1 MGSGN
6 ILETLE
12 TIASDQWGIVT
23 TAQAQRE
30 GITRVQINRLAQKGV
45 LYKSSHGV
53 YYLPSAPMG
62 ALSDIQASW
71 ISLDPK
77 HFLSERWEEGPRI
90 VVSHESAA
98 AIHHIGNLIPQVDTF
113 SATFRKQTSRS
124 GIKILSNQK
133 IDREDIVNVDGLPVT
148 SVKRTVVDLAA
159 QKIEREYLSMIVADA
174 LEKENVGYLS
184 LASQL
189 DEYCTHYGAT
199 SGREL
204 VDKFYLENAPLES
217 QKNLV
222 ERANTI
228 SNKLMEQVS
237 PAFKMAME
245 SLERPEMEL
254 AKPHIAD
261 VAAAQLAQQGEKFG
275 KMLQPMVMRE
285 VEALMKNWSPQ
296 INLIVGS
303 EEVKKAL
310 KEMSLGSGALGAAKL
325 SEALVQ
331 SQKINWNQLLPGAFG
346 NHKYKVEAADESDK
360 AGADEDQGQDDSIAE
375 TEANDESSEE

>member
-1 MGSGN
+1 M
-6 ILETLE
+6 ETLE

-189 DEYCTHYGAT
+189 DEYCT
-199 SGREL
+199 
-204 VDKFYLENAPLES
+204 
-217 QKNLV
+217 
-222 ERANTI
+222 
-228 SNKLMEQVS
+228 
-237 PAFKMAME
+237 
-245 SLERPEMEL
+245 
-254 AKPHIAD
+254 
-261 VAAAQLAQQGEKFG
+261 
-275 KMLQPMVMRE
+275 
-285 VEALMKNWSPQ
+285 
-296 INLIVGS
+296 
-303 EEVKKAL
+303 
-310 KEMSLGSGALGAAKL
+310 
-325 SEALVQ
+325 
-331 SQKINWNQLLPGAFG
+331 
-346 NHKYKVEAADESDK
+346 
-360 AGADEDQGQDDSIAE
+360 
-375 TEANDESSEE
+375 

>member
-98 AIHHIGNLIPQVDTF
+98 AIHRIGNLIPQVDTF

-261 VAAAQLAQQGEKFG
+261 VAATQLAQQGEKFG

-296 INLIVGS
+296 VNLIVGS
-303 EEVKKAL
+303 EEIEKAL
-310 KEMSLGSGALGAAKL
+310 KGGHWIDNLGAAKL

-375 TEANDESSEE
+375 AEATDESSEE

>member
-6 ILETLE
+6 ILENLE

-30 GITRVQINRLAQKGV
+30 GITRVQINRLVQKGV

-53 YYLPSAPMG
+53 YYLPSASMG

-77 HFLSERWEEGPRI
+77 HFLSERWEDGPKI

-98 AIHHIGNLIPQVDTF
+98 AIHHIGNLIPQADTF
-113 SATFRKQTSRS
+113 SAIIRKQTSRS

-133 IDREDIVNVDGLPVT
+133 IDSEDIVNVDGLPVT

-159 QKIEREYLSMIVADA
+159 QRIEREYLSMIVADA
-174 LEKENVGYLS
+174 LEKEDVGYLS
-184 LASQL
+184 LASRL
-189 DEYCTHYGAT
+189 NKYCTHYGAT

-217 QKNLV
+217 QKDIL

-228 SNKLMEQVS
+228 TNRLNEQTS
-237 PAFKMAME
+237 PAFKTVME
-245 SLERPEMEL
+245 SLSESYLDKARPLL
-254 AKPHIAD
+254 AD
-261 VAAAQLAQQGEKFG
+261 SVAMHFAEHGEKLG
-275 KMLQPMVMRE
+275 KMLQPIVMQA
-285 VEALMKNWSPQ
+285 VEAQMKNWIPQ
-296 INLIVGS
+296 IYAPIAS
-303 EEVKKAL
+303 EELEKAL
-310 KEMSLGSGALGAAKL
+310 KAVSLWAGNLETNKVSDALLKSQLANLNRTIPAPFGS
-325 SEALVQ
+325 
-331 SQKINWNQLLPGAFG
+331 SQ
-346 NHKYKVEAADESDK
+346 DK
-360 AGADEDQGQDDSIAE
+360 AKATANRSKPKANENQGKKE
-375 TEANDESSEE
+375 TGEGHEPSEE